1 MRDRVASV
9 LLHGVSRWPLPMLY
23 GLFGLLAALLR
34 LGGWRRGLVD
44 DCLASCLP
52 DRDARERRQVAAA
65 FYGGLGRVA
74 AEILHGAHLP
84 PEQLDD
90 RVRFENDSVVRAAL
104 AGGRRV
110 LLLAAH
116 HCNWEWLLLA
126 CSRHFGETLVA
137 PYKRVSLPSADRW
150 VREARS
156 RFGARMVPATE
167 LVSHLI
173 ARRGEVRLIAMLADQ
188 SPAGECEHQAW
199 QPFFGR
205 DTAFF
210 RGPGQIAARMG
221 FEPVFVGMRPAGRGR
236 YAVRFEPLAEPG
248 SRPDAGEILAAYV
261 RALERQIHE
270 YPAQYFWA
278 YNRWKRPK
286 SLYE

>member
-1 MRDRVASV
+1 MRDRLVRV
-9 LLHGVSRWPLPMLY
+9 LLQHVSRWPLPALY
-23 GLFGLLAALLR
+23 GLFRPLAALLR
-34 LGGWRRGLVD
+34 LAGWRRGLVD

-65 FYGGLGRVA
+65 FYGGLGRLA
-74 AEILHGAHLP
+74 AEILHGAHLS

-90 RVRFENDSVVRAAL
+90 RVRFENDTLVREAL

-110 LLLAAH
+110 VLLAAH

-126 CSRHFGETLVA
+126 CSRHFGETLFA
-137 PYKRVSLPSADRW
+137 PYKRVSVPSADHW
-150 VREARS
+150 LREARS
-156 RFGARMVPATE
+156 RFGASMVPAE
-167 LVSHLI
+167 EFIAHVI
-173 ARRGEVRLIAMLADQ
+173 ARRGEVRLVAMLADQ
-188 SPAGECEHQAW
+188 SPRGDSEHQAW
-199 QPFFGR
+199 LPFFGR

-221 FEPVFVGMRPAGRGR
+221 FEPLFVAMRPAGRGR
-236 YAVRFEPLAEPG
+236 YSVRFEPLAAPG
-248 SRPDAGEILAAYV
+248 SRPDAGRILAAYV
-261 RALERQIHE
+261 RALERQIHDH
-270 YPAQYFWA
+270 PAQYFWA